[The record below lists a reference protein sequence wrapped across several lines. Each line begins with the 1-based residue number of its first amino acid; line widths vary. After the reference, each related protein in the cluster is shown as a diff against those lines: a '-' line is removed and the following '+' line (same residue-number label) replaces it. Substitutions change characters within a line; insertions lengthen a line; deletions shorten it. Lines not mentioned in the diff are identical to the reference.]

1 MFIFANNMQQSLSGL
16 RALILTEAVLVPSG
30 PRCGVRAAG
39 AGLAPPGPGRVQ
51 FRHTGP
57 DPGRRARQRLHSET
71 RPNILLAST
80 L

>member
-39 AGLAPPGPGRVQ
+39 ARPG
-51 FRHTGP
+51 TA
-57 DPGRRARQRLHSET
+57 RARASAVPTHGARPGET
-71 RPNILLAST
+71 GETETPL
-80 L
+80 